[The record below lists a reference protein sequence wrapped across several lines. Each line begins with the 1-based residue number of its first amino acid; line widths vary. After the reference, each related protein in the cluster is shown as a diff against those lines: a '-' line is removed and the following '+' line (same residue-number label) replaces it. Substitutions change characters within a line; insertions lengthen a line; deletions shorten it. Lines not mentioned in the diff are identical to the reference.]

1 MKLLKQLK
9 WNLILLAVLFI
20 ALGVVLIVWPSATM
34 TSICYILATIL
45 VLLGVVFL
53 IGYLRKDVIGIIYRC
68 DLVIGLSLILAGVLV
83 EAGLPGL
90 LALPA
95 GIVGM
100 LGFLYVMKQKQRA

>member
-53 IGYLRKDVIGIIYRC
+53 IGYLRKDVIGIDILGATVR
-68 DLVIGLSLILAGVLV
+68 IGPSPIPAGVKPV
-83 EAGLPGL
+83 
-90 LALPA
+90 
-95 GIVGM
+95 
-100 LGFLYVMKQKQRA
+100 